1 MKINSTNLNGLYK
14 LYKSQSYEST
24 KIENSKSYKDKI
36 ILSDT
41 GKYISKINEKSEDI
55 DIDKINEI
63 KEKIKSGTY
72 SPNSGDIAKK
82 IIDKIKEHN

>member
-14 LYKSQSYEST
+14 SYKSQSYESNT
-24 KIENSKSYKDKI
+24 IKNSNNYEDKI

-41 GKYISKINEKSEDI
+41 GKYISKINEKYEEI
-55 DIDKINEI
+55 NTEKINEI

-72 SPNSGDIAKK
+72 NLNSEDIAKK
-82 IIDKIKEHN
+82 IIDKMKEQK

>member
-14 LYKSQSYEST
+14 SYKSQSYESNT
-24 KIENSKSYKDKI
+24 IKNSNNYEDKI

-41 GKYISKINEKSEDI
+41 GKYISKINEKYEEI
-55 DIDKINEI
+55 NTEKINEI

-72 SPNSGDIAKK
+72 NLNSGDIAKK
-82 IIDKIKEHN
+82 IIEKMKEHK